1 LGDSLYFANSD
12 DEGGERGELSRR
24 VRKMAR
30 ARRISAGGT
39 RQVKRLKT
47 RRRGTDHYVGE
58 AGTSET
64 PLGGVGAGVGM
75 TAVGVEKGNVQH
87 ANGHDGAVRKD
98 EGVKVALNDVDVD
111 GAPPKSGSNAAESK
125 AKKRRRS
132 SFVRSQGQDAELG
145 GNKHALDDRSTKR
158 RRR

>member
-1 LGDSLYFANSD
+1 M
-12 DEGGERGELSRR
+12 E
-24 VRKMAR
+24 R

-58 AGTSET
+58 AGTNVP
-64 PLGGVGAGVGM
+64 PLGEANAANLHSLHGGVG
-75 TAVGVEKGNVQH
+75 TAAEVDDGNTQH
-87 ANGHDGAVRKD
+87 TNGHAGAARKD
-98 EGVKVALNDVDVD
+98 EGVKVALNDVDAD
-111 GAPPKSGSNAAESK
+111 GAPAKHGGGGNAAESK

-132 SFVRSQGQDAELG
+132 SFVRSQGQDEGTGVG
-145 GNKHALDDRSTKR
+145 GNRHALDDRSTKR